1 MRIKKINALMVI
13 VVMLISILGNKNNI
27 MLKAANEEKGNYI
40 IIAKTSNDAN
50 KIKTQ
55 YGVTQTVYVNGG
67 EELEENNIVSTRITA
82 TEAVR
87 LQETKG
93 VKSVEKDAVV
103 SACSIKKQIHPKK
116 IKLYKK
122 NYKDAEWNLQMIRAT
137 HPHNKTKHKIKVAV
151 LDSGVDCENDID
163 LSYSVSLVP
172 GEENVNPL
180 LWMDRDMVI
189 VLPV

>member
-55 YGVTQTVYVNGG
+55 YVTQTVCVNGG

-122 NYKDAEWNLQMIRAT
+122 SFQVLIGSMIL
-137 HPHNKTKHKIKVAV
+137 TKF
-151 LDSGVDCENDID
+151 
-163 LSYSVSLVP
+163 
-172 GEENVNPL
+172 
-180 LWMDRDMVI
+180 
-189 VLPV
+189 